1 MLNTSTNKNY
11 SVKSSAFKTIFLLL
25 ITLLIC
31 DIGWSQS
38 YTSRE
43 GDSINPKFYVWA
55 GVFYPNMNT
64 SLRIDSANGPIGT
77 EIGLEND
84 LDLQEDLGVF
94 RIDGLVQLTENSQLA
109 VTYTAMKRERR
120 FTLEKDIVFG
130 NRTFESGSNVG
141 YEFNVDY
148 VGATYRYNFFNE
160 RNWNAGLSGGLRGVF
175 INTSLDGQLNNMN
188 FKETAKITAPAI
200 LFGVHGSAYLTP
212 RLLARYSLEVFF
224 LSIDDIKI
232 NILESNASVHY
243 YIFKNVGLGL
253 AYSTNNYRI
262 QNVPLW
268 GDSDGKVDFNF
279 GGLNMYLTSRF

>member
-1 MLNTSTNKNY
+1 MSNTSTNKKY
-11 SVKSSAFKTIFLLL
+11 TVKLSAFKTTFLIL
-25 ITLLIC
+25 ITFLIS

-64 SLRIDSANGPIGT
+64 SLRVDTAIGIGT

-84 LDLQEDLGVF
+84 LDLEEDLGVF
-94 RIDGLVQLTENSQLA
+94 RIDGLAQLTENSQLA
-109 VTYTAMKRERR
+109 VTYTGIKRNRR
-120 FTLEKDIVFG
+120 LTLDKDIVFG
-130 NRTFESGSNVG
+130 DTTFNIGSNVG

-148 VGATYRYNFFNE
+148 IGATYRYNFFNK

-175 INTSLDGQLNNMN
+175 INTSIDGQLNNMS
-188 FKETAKITAPAI
+188 FRETAKFTAPAI
-200 LFGVHGSAYLTP
+200 LFGVHGSGYLTP
-212 RLLARYSLEVFF
+212 RLLARYSLEVFY
-224 LSIDDIKI
+224 LSIDDINI
-232 NILESNASVHY
+232 NIVEANASVHY
-243 YIFKNVGLGL
+243 FIFKNIGLGL

-262 QNVPLW
+262 ENVPLW
-268 GDSDGKVDFNF
+268 GDSEGKVDFNF

>member
-1 MLNTSTNKNY
+1 MSSTSTNKNNR
-11 SVKSSAFKTIFLLL
+11 VKLSAFKTIFLLL
-25 ITLLIC
+25 ITFLIC

-43 GDSINPKFYVWA
+43 GDSINSKFYVWA

-64 SLRIDSANGPIGT
+64 SLRVDSAIGIGT

-84 LDLQEDLGVF
+84 LNLEEDLGVF

-109 VTYTAMKRERR
+109 LTYTAMKRNRR
-120 FTLEKDIVFG
+120 FTLEKDIEFG
-130 NRTFESGSNVG
+130 DTSFEAGSNAG

-160 RNWNAGLSGGLRGVF
+160 RNWSAGLSGGLRGVI
-175 INTSLDGQLNNMN
+175 INTSLEGQLNDTN
-188 FKETAKITAPAI
+188 FKETAKFTAPAI

-212 RLLARYSLEVFF
+212 RLLARYSLEAFY
-224 LSIDDIKI
+224 LKIDDIKI
-232 NILESNASVHY
+232 NIVEANASVHY
-243 YIFKNVGLGL
+243 FIFKNVGLGL
-253 AYSTNNYRI
+253 AYSTNNYRV

-268 GDSDGKVDFNF
+268 GDSEGKIDFNF

>member
-1 MLNTSTNKNY
+1 MSNTSKNKKY
-11 SVKSSAFKTIFLLL
+11 VLKSPAFKTIFLLL
-25 ITLLIC
+25 ITFLIS

-38 YTSRE
+38 YTDRE

-55 GVFYPNMNT
+55 GLFYPNMNT
-64 SLRIDSANGPIGT
+64 SLRVDSVLGIGT

-84 LDLQEDLGVF
+84 LDLQEELGVF

-109 VTYTAMKRERR
+109 VTYTSMKREKR
-120 FTLEKDIVFG
+120 FTLQKNIEFG
-130 NRTFESGSNVG
+130 ETLFREGSNVG
-141 YEFNVDY
+141 YDFNVDY

-160 RNWNAGLSGGLRGVF
+160 RNWNAGLSAGLRGVF
-175 INTSLDGQLNNMN
+175 INTSIDAQLNNMN
-188 FKETAKITAPAI
+188 FKETAKFTAPAI
-200 LFGVHGSAYLTP
+200 LFGIHGSAYLTP
-212 RLLARYSLEVFF
+212 KLLARYSLEAFF

-243 YIFKNVGLGL
+243 FIFKNIGLGL

-268 GDSDGKVDFNF
+268 GDSDGKVNFNF
-279 GGLNMYLTSRF
+279 GGLNMCLSSRF